1 MMKKIVRALVIIL
14 LIVSIVQLWMLLRK
28 PSMPAAEPSPE
39 AAQSFDRKLNDL
51 ILASEQGMPG
61 EVRLTE
67 AELNSKI
74 QANLRDAPMPA
85 GAAKLKAAAVHMEG
99 DKLRALLTVD
109 LKGVDLYVTL
119 GGNLSFKNHVVAL
132 VPSEVEVGTHPLP
145 ASMLAGR
152 LDMSMQVP
160 AAVTN
165 VRVEDGELVIET
177 Q

>member
-14 LIVSIVQLWMLLRK
+14 LIVGMVQLWMLLRK

-39 AAQSFDRKLNDL
+39 AARSFDRKLNDL
-51 ILASEQGMPG
+51 LLASEQGMPG
-61 EVRLTE
+61 EVRFTE

-74 QANLRDAPMPA
+74 LANLLDSPMPT
-85 GAAKLKAAAVHMEG
+85 GAAKLRAAAVHMEG

-119 GGNLSFKNHVVAL
+119 GGKLRFKNRVVAL
-132 VPSEVEVGTHPLP
+132 VPSQVEVGTHPLP

-152 LDMSMQVP
+152 LDVSMEVP

-165 VRVEDGELVIET
+165 VRVENGELVVET
-177 Q
+177 R